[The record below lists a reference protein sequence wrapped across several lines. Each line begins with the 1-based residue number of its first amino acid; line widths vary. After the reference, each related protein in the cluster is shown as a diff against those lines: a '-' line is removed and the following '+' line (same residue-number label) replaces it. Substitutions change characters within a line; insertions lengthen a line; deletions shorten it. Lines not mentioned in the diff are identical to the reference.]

1 MKKAKP
7 DTDTYEFTAKV
18 WVYNGLTP
26 WHFVTLPKKLAA
38 EVRAFHGSLQ
48 KNFGTI
54 RVTASVGKT
63 TWQTSV
69 FRDTKS
75 DSYVLPLKAEIR
87 KKAQIEA
94 GQSLKFTIRI

>member
-1 MKKAKP
+1 MTKAKP
-7 DTDTYEFTAKV
+7 DTDTYSFKGKV
-18 WVYNGLTP
+18 WIFNGPTP
-26 WHFVTLPKKLAA
+26 WYFVTLPKKLAA

-63 TWQTSV
+63 TWATSV

-87 KKAQIEA
+87 KKENIAA
-94 GQSLKFTIRI
+94 GKTVQLTISI